1 MEISPWFVLLLG
13 MGTVFVGL
21 LSIILLTKLM
31 SSVMAAKTQPAA
43 TPLPAQNAPAAPV
56 QQNAFPIA
64 DRACFDA
71 VVAAAIASYTG
82 TKASGLRIH
91 SIKPLSSSTEDSEA
105 HGQFVAAVAGAIAT
119 ATGTTAS
126 GLRIHSIRKL

>member
-21 LSIILLTKLM
+21 LFIILLTKLM

-43 TPLPAQNAPAAPV
+43 TPLPAQNAPV

-71 VVAAAIASYTG
+71 VIAAAIASYTG

>member
-21 LSIILLTKLM
+21 LAIILLTKLM

-56 QQNAFPIA
+56 QQNTFPIA

-82 TKASGLRIH
+82 TKVSGLRIH